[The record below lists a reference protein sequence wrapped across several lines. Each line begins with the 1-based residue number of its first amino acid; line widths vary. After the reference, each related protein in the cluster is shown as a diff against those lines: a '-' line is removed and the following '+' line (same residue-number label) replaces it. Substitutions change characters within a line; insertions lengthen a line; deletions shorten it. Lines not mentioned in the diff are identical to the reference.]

1 MSQSEDPWLD
11 EEELACF
18 MSLMA
23 VTIRL
28 TNILDAQLRDD
39 AGLSFFD
46 YTVLS
51 RLSEAEDHEMRMREL
66 AVTANGSLSRLSQV
80 VSRLEK
86 RRWITRRPDPSDRR
100 TTLARLTESGW
111 DKVVATAP
119 SHARQ
124 ARRSVIDALSKAQI
138 RQLTQINE
146 RIISAIETD
155 ERYGGRF

>member
-1 MSQSEDPWLD
+1 MSQSEQPWLD
-11 EEELACF
+11 EEELASF
-18 MSLMA
+18 TSLMA

-51 RLSEAEDHEMRMREL
+51 RLSEAENHQMRMRDL
-66 AVTANGSLSRLSQV
+66 ALTANGSLSRLSQV

-86 RRWITRRPDPSDRR
+86 RGWITRRHDPTDRR
-100 TTLARLTESGW
+100 TTLAQLTEAGW
-111 DKVVATAP
+111 EKVVATAP
-119 SHARQ
+119 GHAAQ
-124 ARRSVIDALSKAQI
+124 ARRSVMDVLSKAQI

-146 RIISAIETD
+146 RIIAAVEDD

>member
-18 MSLMA
+18 TSLMA

-51 RLSEAEDHEMRMREL
+51 RLSEADNHEMRMRDL

-86 RRWITRRPDPSDRR
+86 RCWITRRPDPSDRR

-146 RIISAIETD
+146 RIIDAVESD
-155 ERYGGRF
+155 ERYHGRF